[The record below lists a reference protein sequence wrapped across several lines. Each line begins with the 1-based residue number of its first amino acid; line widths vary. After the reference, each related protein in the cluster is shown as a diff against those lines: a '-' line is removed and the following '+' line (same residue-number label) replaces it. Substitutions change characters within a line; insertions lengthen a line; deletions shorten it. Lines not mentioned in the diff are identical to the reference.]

1 MIAVPDNAM
10 GNTVY
15 NWAGH
20 PTPHRLK
27 RELRSLTSSTS
38 GLFPNVRAPNVVLLG
53 EKIVENIKKGKKSV
67 VDIYRISSR
76 IQPFIVGHVMR
87 EIENYYRGV
96 ESKDMFPLI
105 IFIDELNTF
114 APDIEPP
121 NEITWQIIEIAR
133 KGRGR
138 MTSLFG
144 SQQFKSQVHR
154 QVWGDSSLTAIGN
167 VGSEE
172 LSTPPYRSLDD
183 NIKK

>member
-1 MIAVPDNAM
+1 MPDNAM

-53 EKIVENIKKGKKSV
+53 EKIVENIKKGKISV
-67 VDIYRISSR
+67 VDIYRISSG

-154 QVWGDSSLTAIGN
+154 QVWRNSSLTTIGN